1 MVNLLPE
8 FCIIIASANRPEIP
22 SGIAKQIPAPKKHP
36 VSRALWH
43 VVLRFCCSLRSFGK
57 DVKNIKINAPDSVR
71 LRRATLSG
79 ELGSETKNSI
89 ALETTGALESALIT
103 ASRSGL

>member
-1 MVNLLPE
+1 
-8 FCIIIASANRPEIP
+8 
-22 SGIAKQIPAPKKHP
+22 
-36 VSRALWH
+36 RALWH
-43 VVLRFCCSLRSFGK
+43 VVLRFGCSLRSFGK

-103 ASRSGL
+103 ASRSGLRSTNVELMKIFIGWSHVSGRRYQINTL